1 MMKHKKSAR
10 KYNSA
15 PAGNLLGEISA
26 LEAMQLKTKMSLAA
40 RLDDLLK
47 AKGLGKSE
55 FAEIVKKNPSEI
67 TKWLSGTQN
76 FTLDILVEIAV
87 ALGVPVTELFVE
99 KKADRINWIH
109 LSVNVKEVEQSIQYK
124 TPSYIVESVH
134 ERCWHNEQEVH
145 PSHVVFTDK
154 LCQK

>member
-1 MMKHKKSAR
+1 MMKYKKSAR

-15 PAGNLLGEISA
+15 IINNFLGEISP
-26 LEAMQLKTKMSLAA
+26 LETMQIKTKMSLAA

-47 AKGLGKSE
+47 AKGLGKSK
-55 FAEIVKKNPSEI
+55 FAEIVKKNPSEV

-87 ALGVPVTELFVE
+87 ALDVPITELFME

-109 LSVNVKEVEQSIQYK
+109 LSIDVKEVEQSIQYK
-124 TPSYIVESVH
+124 TPSYIIEGVH
-134 ERCWHNEQEVH
+134 
-145 PSHVVFTDK
+145 
-154 LCQK
+154 